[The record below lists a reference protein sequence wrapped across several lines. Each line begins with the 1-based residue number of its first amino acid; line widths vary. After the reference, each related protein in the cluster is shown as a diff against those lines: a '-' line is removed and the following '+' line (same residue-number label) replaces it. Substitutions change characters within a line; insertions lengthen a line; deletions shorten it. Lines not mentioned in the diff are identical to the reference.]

1 MKTTLL
7 INESQKRMILKE
19 SIVDNIRKSIEEG
32 YEYTAKVLSDVKKDY
47 GLNLEFLITW
57 GASIGGFIAPVG
69 DFVQGKYPQITDI
82 ELSLIL
88 TGIIAV
94 HYLDNKKQIEKILL
108 KIKEEGL
115 SEVFKVGLDKSNEL
129 KDVLFNFLE
138 SLNITFFKVSK
149 MMSYA
154 FIVPILLMIFSMVK
168 SNNLNVSDAKEVALR
183 IIGSGIVSLSGIV
196 VRDLVTKIIKRFK
209 D

>member
-57 GASIGGFIAPVG
+57 GASIGGFIAPIG

-115 SEVFKVGLDKSNEL
+115 SDVFKVGLDKSNEL

-196 VRDLVTKIIKRFK
+196 VRDLISKLIKRFR

>member
-7 INESQKRMILKE
+7 ITESQKRMILKE

-115 SEVFKVGLDKSNEL
+115 SDVFKVGLDKSNEL

-183 IIGSGIVSLSGIV
+183 IIGSGIVSLSGII
-196 VRDLVTKIIKRFK
+196 VRDLISKLIKRFR

>member
-57 GASIGGFIAPVG
+57 GASIGGFIAPIG
-69 DFVQGKYPQITDI
+69 DFIQGKNPQISDV

-115 SEVFKVGLDKSNEL
+115 SDVFKVGLDKSNEL
-129 KDVLFNFLE
+129 KDTLFNFLE

-168 SNNLNVSDAKEVALR
+168 SNNLNLSDAKEVALR
-183 IIGSGIVSLSGIV
+183 IVGSGVVSLSGIV
-196 VRDLVTKIIKRFK
+196 VRDLITKLIKRFK

>member
-7 INESQKRMILKE
+7 ITESQKKMILKE

-69 DFVQGKYPQITDI
+69 DFVQGKFPQISDI

-115 SEVFKVGLDKSNEL
+115 SDVFKVGLDKSNEL
-129 KDVLFNFLE
+129 KDTLFNFLE

-168 SNNLNVSDAKEVALR
+168 SNNLNLSDAKEVALR
-183 IIGSGIVSLSGIV
+183 IVGSGVVSLSGIV
-196 VRDLVTKIIKRFK
+196 VRDLITKLIKRFR

>member
-57 GASIGGFIAPVG
+57 GASIGGFIAPIG
-69 DFVQGKYPQITDI
+69 DFIQGKNPQISDV

-115 SEVFKVGLDKSNEL
+115 SDVFKVGLDKSNEL
-129 KDVLFNFLE
+129 KDTLFNFLE

-168 SNNLNVSDAKEVALR
+168 SNNLNISDAKEVALR
-183 IIGSGIVSLSGIV
+183 IIGSGVVSLSGIV
-196 VRDLVTKIIKRFK
+196 VRDLITKLIKRFK

>member
-1 MKTTLL
+1 MKTTII
-7 INESQKRMILKE
+7 INEQQKKLILKE

-32 YEYTAKVLSDVKKDY
+32 YEYSTKVLSEVKKDY
-47 GLNLEFLITW
+47 GLNLDFLITW
-57 GASIGGFIAPVG
+57 GASIGGFISPIG
-69 DFVQGKYPQITDI
+69 EFVQGRYPSLTDV

-94 HYLDNKKQIEKILL
+94 HYLDNKKDIEKILL

-115 SEVFKVGLDKSNEL
+115 SEAFKVGLKKSNEL
-129 KDVLFNFLE
+129 KNTLFNFLE

-154 FIVPILLMIFSMVK
+154 FIVPILLMIFNMVK
-168 SNNLNVSDAKEVALR
+168 SGQISPSDAKEITVR
-183 IIGSGIVSLSGIV
+183 IIGSGVISLSGIV
-196 VRDLVTKIIKRFK
+196 VRDLVTKLIKRFR

>member
-19 SIVDNIRKSIEEG
+19 SIVDNIRKFIEEG

-115 SEVFKVGLDKSNEL
+115 SDVFKVGLDKSNEL

-183 IIGSGIVSLSGIV
+183 IIGSGVVSLSGIV
-196 VRDLVTKIIKRFK
+196 VRDLITKLIKRFR

>member
-7 INESQKRMILKE
+7 ITESQKRMILKE

-69 DFVQGKYPQITDI
+69 DFVQGKFPQISDI

-94 HYLDNKKQIEKILL
+94 HYLDNKKEIEKILL

-115 SEVFKVGLDKSNEL
+115 SDVFKVGLNKSNEL
-129 KDVLFNFLE
+129 KEVLFNFLE
-138 SLNITFFKVSK
+138 SLNITLFKVSK

-168 SNNLNVSDAKEVALR
+168 SNNLNLSDAKEVALR
-183 IIGSGIVSLSGIV
+183 IVGSGVVSLSGIV
-196 VRDLVTKIIKRFK
+196 VRDLITKLIKRFR

>member
-1 MKTTLL
+1 MKTTII
-7 INESQKRMILKE
+7 INEQQKKLILKE

-32 YEYTAKVLSDVKKDY
+32 YEYSTKVLSEVKKDY
-47 GLNLEFLITW
+47 GLNLDFLITW
-57 GASIGGFIAPVG
+57 GASIGGFISPIG
-69 DFVQGKYPQITDI
+69 EFVQGKYPSLTDV

-94 HYLDNKKQIEKILL
+94 HYLDNKKDIEKILL

-115 SEVFKVGLDKSNEL
+115 SDAFKVGLKKSNEL
-129 KDVLFNFLE
+129 KNTLFNFLE

-154 FIVPILLMIFSMVK
+154 FIVPILLMLFNMVK
-168 SNNLNVSDAKEVALR
+168 SGQISVSDAKEITIR
-183 IIGSGIVSLSGIV
+183 IIGSGVVSLSGIV
-196 VRDLVTKIIKRFK
+196 VRDLVTKLIKRFR

>member
-47 GLNLEFLITW
+47 GVNLEFLITW
-57 GASIGGFIAPVG
+57 GASIGGFIAPIG
-69 DFVQGKYPQITDI
+69 EFIQGRYPEISEV

-94 HYLDNKKQIEKILL
+94 HYLDNKKEIEKILQ
-108 KIKEEGL
+108 KIKEDGL
-115 SEVFKVGLDKSNEL
+115 SDAFKLGLKKSNEL
-129 KDVLFNFLE
+129 KDTLFKFLE

-154 FIVPILLMIFSMVK
+154 FIVPILLMLFNMVK
-168 SNNLNVSDAKEVALR
+168 SREINVSDAKEISLR
-183 IIGSGIVSLSGIV
+183 IVGSGIVSLSGIV
-196 VRDLVTKIIKRFK
+196 VRDLVTKLIKRFK

>member
-7 INESQKRMILKE
+7 ITESQKRMILKE

-69 DFVQGKYPQITDI
+69 DFVQGKFPQISDI

-94 HYLDNKKQIEKILL
+94 HYLDNKKEIEKILL

-115 SEVFKVGLDKSNEL
+115 SDVFKVGLNKSNEL
-129 KDVLFNFLE
+129 KEVLFNFLE

-168 SNNLNVSDAKEVALR
+168 SNNLNLSDAKEVALR
-183 IIGSGIVSLSGIV
+183 IVGSGVVSLSGIV
-196 VRDLVTKIIKRFK
+196 VRDLITKLIKRFR

>member
-1 MKTTLL
+1 MKTTII
-7 INESQKRMILKE
+7 INEQQKKLILKE

-32 YEYTAKVLSDVKKDY
+32 YEYSTKVLSEVKKDY
-47 GLNLEFLITW
+47 GLNLDFLITW
-57 GASIGGFIAPVG
+57 GASIGGFISPIG
-69 DFVQGKYPQITDI
+69 EFVQGRYPSLTDV

-94 HYLDNKKQIEKILL
+94 HYLDNKKDIEKILL

-115 SEVFKVGLDKSNEL
+115 SDAFKVGLKKSNEL
-129 KDVLFNFLE
+129 KNTLFNFLE

-154 FIVPILLMIFSMVK
+154 FIVPILLMIFNMVK
-168 SNNLNVSDAKEVALR
+168 SGQISPSDAKEITVR
-183 IIGSGIVSLSGIV
+183 IIGSGVVSLSGIV
-196 VRDLVTKIIKRFK
+196 VRDLVTKLIKRFR

>member
-7 INESQKRMILKE
+7 ITESQKRMILKE

-32 YEYTAKVLSDVKKDY
+32 YEYTAKVLSEVKKDY

-57 GASIGGFIAPVG
+57 GASIGGFITPVG

-88 TGIIAV
+88 TGIIAI

-115 SEVFKVGLDKSNEL
+115 SDVFKVGLDKSNEL

-196 VRDLVTKIIKRFK
+196 VRDLVTKLIKRFK

>member
-7 INESQKRMILKE
+7 ITESQKRMILKE

-57 GASIGGFIAPVG
+57 GASIGGFIAPIG
-69 DFVQGKYPQITDI
+69 DFIQGKNPQISDV

-115 SEVFKVGLDKSNEL
+115 SDVFKVGLDKSNEL
-129 KDVLFNFLE
+129 KDTLFNFLE

-168 SNNLNVSDAKEVALR
+168 SNNLNLSDAKEVALR
-183 IIGSGIVSLSGIV
+183 IVGSGVVSLSGIV
-196 VRDLVTKIIKRFK
+196 VRDLITKLIKRFR

>member
-7 INESQKRMILKE
+7 ITESQKRMILKE

-57 GASIGGFIAPVG
+57 GASIGGFIAPIG
-69 DFVQGKYPQITDI
+69 EFIQGRYHEISDV

-94 HYLDNKKQIEKILL
+94 HYLDNKKEIEKILQ
-108 KIKEEGL
+108 KIKEDGL
-115 SEVFKVGLDKSNEL
+115 SDAFKLGLKKSNEL
-129 KDVLFNFLE
+129 KDTLFKFLE

-154 FIVPILLMIFSMVK
+154 FIVPILLMLFNMVK
-168 SNNLNVSDAKEVALR
+168 SQQINVSDAKEIALR
-183 IIGSGIVSLSGIV
+183 IVGSGIVSLSGIV
-196 VRDLVTKIIKRFK
+196 VRDLITKLIKRFR